1 MIFDIVY
8 FLHCCWYT
16 FSHWQNGTVP
26 ISDMDHTPCP
36 DRIDIKPDWQLVS
49 QQIILKIWKFLYFCV
64 HVLLSEQVHQSIWE
78 NLISTLVS
86 LISYCFSSY
95 PIWWFILRL
104 AGHGLFFVAEIV
116 GFVVAEIVGFLL
128 LCAKSAAAL
137 AAGSTA
143 FFENCWSIWL
153 NFANSHRSSPLSPLP
168 GVTCIWYG
176 LLHCCIG
183 MQTNAID
190 RSSHTLTFDL
200 ILTFDLKL
208 CIVYVV
214 KLHIKAMT

>member
-1 MIFDIVY
+1 MWHYILFRRCRIKQILMYTHMIFDIVY

-49 QQIILKIWKFLYFCV
+49 QQIILKIWKFLYFRV

-78 NLISTLVS
+78 NLISILVS

-116 GFVVAEIVGFLL
+116 GFVVAEIVGYLL

-153 NFANSHRSSPLSPLP
+153 NFANSHRSSPLSPPSRGDLHL
-168 GVTCIWYG
+168 IWLIA
-176 LLHCCIG
+176 LLYWYADKC
-183 MQTNAID
+183 
-190 RSSHTLTFDL
+190 
-200 ILTFDLKL
+200 
-208 CIVYVV
+208 YW
-214 KLHIKAMT
+214 